1 MATKPVS
8 KSWNDIKMVM
18 AALAVATTLGLW
30 NLLSIV
36 DQQNTPPKT
45 SNGQDPAPIVV
56 ENTTQPVF
64 QGRILLGSRPPSQ
77 NVVIVRTRPRQS
89 QNGQQ
94 PAPVTQTRSS

>member
-8 KSWNDIKMVM
+8 KSWDDIKMLM

-30 NLLSIV
+30 NLLSIM
-36 DQQNTPPKT
+36 DQQNTAQKT
-45 SNGQDPAPIVV
+45 SNGQNAVPIVV

-64 QGRILLGSRPPSQ
+64 QGKILLGGQPPSQ
-77 NVVIVRTRPRQS
+77 NVVIVRTRPGQS